1 MYDCDECGN
10 LVEEEEINKINLCWD
25 GGWYCGLYIYVC
37 SDCLDS
43 PALIDKLGPIS
54 SGEVDGEY
62 CVDIANVTAAGGA
75 MFGYYSLASFNAYR
89 AQFGLEPLTEKD
101 DKEDEDDD

>member
-1 MYDCDECGN
+1 M
-10 LVEEEEINKINLCWD
+10 EEEEINKINLCHEQSY
-25 GGWYCGLYIYVC
+25 YCGQYIYVC

-43 PALIDKLGPIS
+43 PTLTDKLGPI
-54 SGEVDGEY
+54 GYNGVDGEY
-62 CVDIANVTAAGGA
+62 WVDIANLTAAGGA